1 MKLNCDLGESF
12 GAWNMGQDEAVM
24 PYIDMANIACGF
36 HASDPVTIEKTIA
49 LANEH
54 HVLIG
59 AHPGYPD
66 LVGFGRRSMKCS
78 ADEVRA
84 MLLYQV
90 SALSGMAQV
99 AQTQICFVKPHGA
112 LYNDMMRDDD
122 LMQTILK
129 TIALL
134 QKTQLSVKI
143 PLVIQATAKNDRYRE
158 SAAKLGVELLFE
170 AFADR
175 GYDDEGLLLPRSVEG
190 AVFHQ
195 TQEIIERVE
204 LLSNEGIL
212 RSASGKLLKLSPDTL
227 CVHGDN
233 AESIKLVAKIRG
245 VLDAA

>member
-36 HASDPVTIEKTIA
+36 HASDPLTIERTIA
-49 LANEH
+49 LASQH
-54 HVLIG
+54 SVLIG

-78 ADEVRA
+78 ADEVRT

-99 AQTQICFVKPHGA
+99 AQTQVCFVKPHGA

-122 LMQTILK
+122 LMQTIMK
-129 TIALL
+129 TIALFP
-134 QKTQLSVKI
+134 QTQLPVKI

-158 SAAKLGVELLFE
+158 LATKLGIELLFE

-195 TQEIIERVE
+195 TQEIIDRVE
-204 LLSNEGIL
+204 LLSKEGVL
-212 RSASGKLLKLSPDTL
+212 HSASGKLLKLSPDTL